1 MKNSIVIIRL
11 YTFRKINQQAI
22 YLHLYQG
29 VIPDVLNGKSI
40 RWMIKGRK
48 NPFPV
53 RNGTWFQGFDGST
66 MIQYLA
72 QNGYELTNIIP
83 FGEINLSPM
92 EYIP

>member
-1 MKNSIVIIRL
+1 MKNSIVILRL
-11 YTFRKINQQAI
+11 YTFRKTNQQAI

-29 VIPDVLNGKSI
+29 VIPNAMNGKSI

-53 RNGTWFQGFDGST
+53 RNGTWFQGFDGAT

-72 QNGYELTNIIP
+72 QNGYELTDIIRLE
-83 FGEINLSPM
+83 GITSNPM
-92 EYIP
+92 EDIP